1 MNKKVKLSVKI
12 ATVTSSVLFG
22 FAMCATA
29 IANENVTAINNFLKV
44 SNFNYYEPADAPV
57 QDTEYFKSKYDKLAD
72 LIADGK
78 AAAQDIEAEGAVLL
92 KNDNNCLPLKPAD
105 GENKISLL
113 GISSVDPAYGG
124 KGSAQTRN
132 PQPPVTPEQGFK
144 QAGFSVNSD
153 LISFYSAPTSQK
165 YKRVGRGVDAKIND
179 APWDDVIAALGDSK
193 IAAYG
198 DAAIFTISRVGGE
211 GTDMAMTGT
220 DGGDGNY
227 LKLSETETSVLR
239 GLANLKEQGKI
250 KKVIVLLNSAN
261 QVESEFI
268 YDDAYSIDA
277 ALWIGCVGITGFNA
291 VGDIIAGKVN
301 PSGHLTDTFWLR
313 HEYNPTY
320 YNFGDYR
327 YENAENFNLP
337 VSGKSTDKKYTGYV
351 VYQEGIY
358 LGYRYTETRYFDY
371 VTGREKTGDF
381 DYSEVVSHPFGYG
394 GSYTRFEY
402 SDYAVTE
409 NADGN
414 YTVSVTV
421 KNVGGVAGKDAV
433 QIYVQKPFDN
443 YDIERGIEKSAVD
456 LVGFAKTN
464 ELAPNESQSVSI
476 TVDKRE
482 FAVYDAND
490 AKTYILTQGEY
501 LVAAGSD
508 AHDAVN
514 NILAYKEKTVANTAG
529 RMDADG
535 DKTLVKGFN
544 LELDKA
550 TYSKTE
556 NGDITNLFDFADVN
570 KYFTSGE
577 NSVKYVT
584 RTDWAGSVSTVNA
597 SLKMTQKLA
606 DDMIKQDNAD
616 DMPTDKRE
624 YPVYGKNNGK
634 KLIDLRVDENGDP
647 IPYDH
652 EEWDKLLDQLT
663 WDETVELLNA
673 GLQSTRG
680 VPSIIKPQTVEHNG
694 PTGLTEVYGNNKL
707 GLAARKNDPDK
718 DKTAPYYP
726 CIGIVGS
733 TFSTELAER
742 FGDLLGEDAIWAG
755 YAGFYGVGLNTHRSP
770 YGGRLYEYYGEDGY
784 LTGVMAATQVAAL
797 QAHGCNAYIKHF
809 ALNEQETQRA
819 GVSVWI
825 NEQTLREI
833 YLKPFAMAVTEGGAM
848 NAMAAFN
855 RMGAV
860 HCPANKALLTDF
872 LRGELGMKGL
882 VVSDMY
888 GIGYKAQQM
897 PIFLMAGCDIP
908 DGELD
913 KSAPYKNFRKGHG
926 EVAWQMR
933 EAAHRVLYATV
944 QSNAMNSFSVY
955 TVVEKV
961 ATDWQIAEITLDCL
975 FGLAFAA
982 SAVGAVI
989 VILKDKKS
997 KNNL

>member
-1 MNKKVKLSVKI
+1 M
-12 ATVTSSVLFG
+12 
-22 FAMCATA
+22 
-29 IANENVTAINNFLKV
+29 
-44 SNFNYYEPADAPV
+44 
-57 QDTEYFKSKYDKLAD
+57 
-72 LIADGK
+72 
-78 AAAQDIEAEGAVLL
+78 
-92 KNDNNCLPLKPAD
+92 
-105 GENKISLL
+105 
-113 GISSVDPAYGG
+113 
-124 KGSAQTRN
+124 
-132 PQPPVTPEQGFK
+132 
-144 QAGFSVNSD
+144 
-153 LISFYSAPTSQK
+153 
-165 YKRVGRGVDAKIND
+165 
-179 APWDDVIAALGDSK
+179 
-193 IAAYG
+193 
-198 DAAIFTISRVGGE
+198 
-211 GTDMAMTGT
+211 
-220 DGGDGNY
+220 
-227 LKLSETETSVLR
+227 
-239 GLANLKEQGKI
+239 
-250 KKVIVLLNSAN
+250 
-261 QVESEFI
+261 
-268 YDDAYSIDA
+268 
-277 ALWIGCVGITGFNA
+277 GITGFNA

-456 LVGFAKTN
+456 LVGFAKTK
-464 ELAPNESQSVSI
+464 ELAPNESQPVSI

-584 RTDWAGSVSTVNA
+584 RTDWAGSVPTVNA

-606 DDMIKQDNAD
+606 DDMIKQDNAAD
-616 DMPTDKRE
+616 IPTDKKE
-624 YPVYGKNNGK
+624 YPAYGKNNGK

-663 WDETVELLNA
+663 WDETVELLNV

-680 VPSIIKPQTVEHNG
+680 VPSIIKPQTVEQNG
-694 PTGLTEVYGNNKL
+694 PTGLTQTYGNNKL

-784 LTGVMAATQVAAL
+784 LTGVMAAMQVAAL

-809 ALNEQETQRA
+809 ALNEQETQRS
-819 GVSVWI
+819 GVGVWL

-833 YLKPFAMAVTEGGAM
+833 YLKPFAMAVTDGGAM

>member
-1 MNKKVKLSVKI
+1 MNKKIKSFVKI
-12 ATVTSSVLFG
+12 ATVTSTVLFG

-29 IANENVTAINNFLKV
+29 ITGENVTAINNFLKV
-44 SNFNYYEPADAPV
+44 SNYRTYEPEGSPA
-57 QDTEYFKSKYDKLAD
+57 QDTEYFKSKYEKLSD

-78 AAAQDIEAEGAVLL
+78 SAAQDIEAEGAVLI
-92 KNDNNCLPLKPAD
+92 KNDNNCLPLKPAE
-105 GENKISLL
+105 GENKISLF

-144 QAGFSVNSD
+144 QAGFSVNPD
-153 LISFYSAPTSQK
+153 LMAFYSAPTSQK
-165 YKRVGRGVDAKIND
+165 YKRTGNSRIND
-179 APWDDVIAALGDSK
+179 APWDDVVAAIGDGK
-193 IAAYG
+193 ISAYG

-211 GTDMAMTGT
+211 GNDMAMTGT

-227 LKLSETETSVLR
+227 LKLSDTETSVLR

-250 KKVIVLLNSAN
+250 KKIIVLLNSAN
-261 QVESEFI
+261 QIESGFI
-268 YDDAYSIDA
+268 YDDAYAIDA
-277 ALWIGCVGITGFNA
+277 ALWVGCVGITGFNA
-291 VGDIIAGKVN
+291 IGDIIAGEVN
-301 PSGHLTDTFWLR
+301 PSGHLSDTFWLK
-313 HEYNPTY
+313 HEYNPVN
-320 YNFGDYR
+320 YNFGEFR
-327 YENAENFNLP
+327 YDNAADFNLP
-337 VSGKSTDKKYTGYV
+337 LSGGSVDKKYSAYV

-358 LGYRYTETRYFDY
+358 VGYRYTETRYFDY
-371 VTGREKTGDF
+371 VTGREKTGNF
-381 DYSEVVSHPFGYG
+381 NYSSVVSSPFGYG
-394 GSYTRFEY
+394 GSYTDFAFSNY
-402 SDYAVTE
+402 NVTQ

-414 YTVSVTV
+414 YTVKVTV
-421 KNVGGVAGKDAV
+421 TNTGTKYSGKDVV

-456 LVGFAKTN
+456 LVGFAKTG
-464 ELAPNESQSVSI
+464 ELAPGGSQEV
-476 TVDKRE
+476 TVNVDGSE

-490 AKTYILTQGEY
+490 AKTYVRTQGEY
-501 LVAAGSD
+501 LLAAGHD

-514 NILAYKEKTVANTAG
+514 NILAHKGYTADNTDG
-529 RMDADG
+529 KMDGDGDADLVEAFTLG
-535 DKTLVKGFN
+535 LDKT
-544 LELDKA
+544 
-550 TYSKTE
+550 TYAKTE
-556 NGDITNLFDFADVN
+556 NGDITNLFDFADIN
-570 KYFTSGE
+570 KYFAGGE

-584 RTDWAGSVSTVNA
+584 RTDWAGSVPTGNA
-597 SLKMTQKLA
+597 TLKMTQKLA
-606 DDMIKQDNAD
+606 DDMIKQDNGANI
-616 DMPTDKRE
+616 PTDKTE
-624 YPVYGKNNGK
+624 YPAYGKQNGK
-634 KLIDLRVDENGDP
+634 KLIDLRVDENGKP
-647 IPYDH
+647 LPYDAD
-652 EEWDKLLDQLT
+652 EWDELLDQLT

-680 VPSIIKPQTVEHNG
+680 VPSIIKPQTVEQNG
-694 PTGLTEVYGNNKL
+694 PTGLTQTYGNNKL
-707 GLAARKNDPDK
+707 GLAERKKDPDR

-755 YAGFYGVGLNTHRSP
+755 YAGFYGIGLNTHRSP
-770 YGGRLYEYYGEDGY
+770 YGGRLYEYYSEDGF
-784 LTGVMAATQVAAL
+784 LTGTMAATQVAAL
-797 QAHGCNAYIKHF
+797 QSHGCNAYIKHF
-809 ALNEQETQRA
+809 ALNEQETQRS
-819 GVSVWI
+819 GVSVWL

-833 YLKPFAMAVTEGGAM
+833 YLKPFAMAVTDGGAM

-913 KSAPYKNFRKGHG
+913 KAAPYRNFKKGYG

-944 QSNAMNSFSVY
+944 QSNAMNSFSIY
-955 TVVEKV
+955 TKIEKV

-997 KNNL
+997 KT